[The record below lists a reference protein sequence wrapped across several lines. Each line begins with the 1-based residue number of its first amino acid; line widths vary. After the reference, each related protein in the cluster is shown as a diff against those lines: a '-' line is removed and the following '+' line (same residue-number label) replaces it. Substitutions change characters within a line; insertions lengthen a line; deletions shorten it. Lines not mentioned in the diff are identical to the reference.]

1 MQHVMLDRYFK
12 LCQNS
17 QYHLHNQVPELLASY
32 NKDESLTM
40 KRGNKNEKIRQK
52 IFFVDFLDSRD
63 ADDHSQKRQPLI
75 HHCA

>member
-1 MQHVMLDRYFK
+1 
-12 LCQNS
+12 
-17 QYHLHNQVPELLASY
+17 
-32 NKDESLTM
+32 M
-40 KRGNKNEKIRQK
+40 KKIRQK